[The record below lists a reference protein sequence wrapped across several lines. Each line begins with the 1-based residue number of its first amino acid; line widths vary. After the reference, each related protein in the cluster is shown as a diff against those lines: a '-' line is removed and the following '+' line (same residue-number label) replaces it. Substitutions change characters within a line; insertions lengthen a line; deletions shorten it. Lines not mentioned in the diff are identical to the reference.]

1 MKILV
6 IDDHVLIREALQGVL
21 KKLRRDAT
29 ILEAS
34 NGGQARRLIEEHSD
48 LELILLDLNLPD
60 ADGFHL
66 LADLRAGYPAVSIV
80 VLSAGNERDNV
91 VRALDLG
98 ALGFI
103 PKSAPRAVM
112 LSALQLVFSG
122 GIYIPPEILG
132 HRELQPPQ
140 APQRS
145 AGDRLD
151 VKPTDLGLTER
162 QVEVLTWVARGKTNA
177 EIGRILSLK
186 TGTIGKYL
194 ERIFPKLGVENRT
207 AAASFV
213 LRTSAA
219 S

>member
-1 MKILV
+1 MCAGRRRSRPMKILV

-80 VLSAGNERDNV
+80 VLSAANERDNV

-112 LSALQLVFSG
+112 LRPCNWCSPEASTFHPKFSATGSCSHRKRRSD
-122 GIYIPPEILG
+122 PP
-132 HRELQPPQ
+132 
-140 APQRS
+140 A
-145 AGDRLD
+145 
-151 VKPTDLGLTER
+151 
-162 QVEVLTWVARGKTNA
+162 
-177 EIGRILSLK
+177 IGW
-186 TGTIGKYL
+186 
-194 ERIFPKLGVENRT
+194 
-207 AAASFV
+207 
-213 LRTSAA
+213 TSNPHI
-219 S
+219 